1 MRKLFLASALLLS
14 TLLLGCSKTYYLG
27 RETQSE
33 FTYPNSNVQP
43 LEERV
48 SGSASK
54 TGFFSTPSV
63 TAEMQKQA
71 ISEALSKSAEGD
83 LLINYSKYLKKTTIP
98 LPLLQIT
105 TVEYI
110 VEGPP
115 ATEEVG
121 KQDLE

>member
-1 MRKLFLASALLLS
+1 MRKLALASVLLFA

-48 SGSASK
+48 SGSVSK
-54 TGFFSTPSV
+54 TSFFGEPSV

-71 ISEALSKSAEGD
+71 TSNALSQSAEVD
-83 LLINYSKYLKKTTIP
+83 LLINYSKYVKVTDIP
-98 LPLLQIT
+98 FLPIT
-105 TVEYI
+105 TLKYI

-121 KQDLE
+121 KQDLN

>member
-1 MRKLFLASALLLS
+1 MRKLALASVLLFA

-48 SGSASK
+48 SGSVSK
-54 TGFFSTPSV
+54 TSFFGEPRV

-71 ISEALSKSAEGD
+71 ASNALSQSAEGD
-83 LLINYSKYLKKTTIP
+83 LLINYSKYVKVTDIP
-98 LPLLQIT
+98 FLPIT
-105 TVEYI
+105 TLKYI

-121 KQDLE
+121 KQDLN